1 MSSPSEQINRLI
13 AFTYIDAFSAVDF
26 LNCGKF
32 AQQNFAQNKKE
43 RKPYIQMPR
52 GNPRGIVSTE
62 TLHPLLRDLLRLLAE
77 LLPVHDMEIVEHA
90 VLLPEDICRKL
101 ISLGK

>member
-26 LNCGKF
+26 LNRGKF
-32 AQQNFAQNKKE
+32 AQQIFAQNKKE

-62 TLHPLLRDLLRLLAE
+62 TLHPLLRDLLGLLSE
-77 LLPVHDMEIVEHA
+77 ILPIHDVEVVEHS
-90 VLLPEDICRKL
+90 VLLPENIRAQL
-101 ISLGK
+101 MSLGK